1 MHFGSLAWVLFAS
14 LGGVCGVGV
23 EGVEGAQCL
32 HVHCSVSEY
41 VIFFFCGLLVCANEQ
56 EVIRTH
62 QQRARERGVT
72 VLFTSNRE

>member
-1 MHFGSLAWVLFAS
+1 MHFGLLALAWVLFAS

-41 VIFFFCGLLVCANEQ
+41 VIFFLRFVGVCE
-56 EVIRTH
+56 
-62 QQRARERGVT
+62 
-72 VLFTSNRE
+72 